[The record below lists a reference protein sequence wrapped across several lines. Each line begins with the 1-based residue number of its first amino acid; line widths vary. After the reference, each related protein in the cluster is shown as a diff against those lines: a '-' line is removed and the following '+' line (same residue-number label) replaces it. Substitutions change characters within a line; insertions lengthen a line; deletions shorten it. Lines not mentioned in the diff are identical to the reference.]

1 LLETCT
7 EINSLYINGKIK
19 TTSHKTIMEQLRIR
33 ADWFRKQGRLCD
45 KDIDKIIK
53 EMKANEGTIDDDTDR
68 KAANASND
76 ENRRVM
82 EAVEA
87 GLLQIHGTA
96 PNIKQHG
103 IFQVMGEN
111 CNGFNNRIGGNH
123 KLAKAMD
130 IKEDLDIDCFL
141 YCKHRL
147 NFQHK
152 DNKNNLKQMFQWE
165 LACTVVGAHNVH
177 KAKIAGKVQEG
188 GMGSICFGK
197 SVGYIR
203 KTGKDD
209 EGLGRWS
216 WILLRGNNKHQ
227 TRIISAYNPCKNKNV
242 NSGTTYQQQRRY
254 FITRKKDLTCPLTLF
269 QRNLIK
275 QIKTWRE
282 SGDKIILFMDHNE
295 HVINRPL
302 GKELGNRN
310 GLDLQEAVVQHTGT
324 SPGATFFRGSKPIDG
339 IWISNNL
346 DISNACVM
354 PFGYG
359 VGNHRAFVL
368 NVPLES
374 LIGMDPVKIVQPVGR

>member
-1 LLETCT
+1 
-7 EINSLYINGKIK
+7 
-19 TTSHKTIMEQLRIR
+19 MEQLRIR
-33 ADWFRKQGRLCD
+33 ADRFRKQGRLCD
-45 KDIDKIIK
+45 KDIDEIIK
-53 EMKANEGTIDDDTDR
+53 EMKANEGTIDGNMDR

-87 GLLQIHGTA
+87 GLCQIHGTA
-96 PNIKQHG
+96 PNTKQHG
-103 IFQVMGEN
+103 IFQIMGEN
-111 CNGFNNRIGGNH
+111 CNSFNNRIGGNH
-123 KLAKAMD
+123 KLAKAID

-141 YCKHRL
+141 YCKHCL

-165 LACTVVGAHNVH
+165 LACTAVGAHNVH
-177 KAKIAGKVQEG
+177 EAKIAGKVQEG
-188 GMGSICFGK
+188 GTGSICFGE

-209 EGLGRWS
+209 KRLGRWS

-242 NSGTTYQQQRRY
+242 NFGTTYQQQRRY

-269 QRNLIK
+269 WPDLIK
-275 QIKTWRE
+275 QIKTWQE
-282 SGDKIILFMDHNE
+282 PGDKIILFMDHNE
-295 HVINRPL
+295 HVINGPL
-302 GKELGNRN
+302 GKELGDRN
-310 GLDLQEAVVQHTGT
+310 GLDLQEAIVQHTGT

-339 IWISNNL
+339 IWVSNNL
-346 DISNACVM
+346 DISNASVM

-359 VGNHRAFVL
+359 VGNHRVFVL
-368 NVPLES
+368 NIPLES
-374 LIGMDPVKIVQPVGR
+374 LIGMDPVKIVQLVGRRLNSRLASCCKTYIESLESNIT